1 MRVKE
6 YSIDF
11 SRDGLEESELDEN
24 PYKQF
29 EKWYEEAGKDGIPSP
44 NAMSLA
50 TASSAGIPTIRTVLL
65 KLFDEEGFVFFT
77 NYGSTKAKQIEE
89 NPNAALLFPWINQ
102 GRQVIITGSVERVST
117 AESLSYFISRPR
129 GSQLGAW
136 ASSQSQVINSRV
148 VLEKTFSQIMDKF
161 KNREVPLPDFWG
173 GYRVRPNMFEFW
185 QGRKNRLHDRFQYRV
200 SDEGGWSI
208 QRLMP

>member
-1 MRVKE
+1 M
-6 YSIDF
+6 
-11 SRDGLEESELDEN
+11 
-24 PYKQF
+24 
-29 EKWYEEAGKDGIPSP
+29 
-44 NAMSLA
+44 
-50 TASSAGIPTIRTVLL
+50 
-65 KLFDEEGFVFFT
+65 
-77 NYGSTKAKQIEE
+77 
-89 NPNAALLFPWINQ
+89 
-102 GRQVIITGSVERVST
+102 IITGSVERVST